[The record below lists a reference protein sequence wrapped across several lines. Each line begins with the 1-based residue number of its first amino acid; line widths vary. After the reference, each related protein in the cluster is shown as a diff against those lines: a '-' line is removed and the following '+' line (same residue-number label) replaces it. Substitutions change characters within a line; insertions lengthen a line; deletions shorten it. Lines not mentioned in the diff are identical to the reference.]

1 MPSSSSGSDW
11 DLEHLSLEQLMD
23 AFLKARKRGDVQ
35 RAADAFELIAWQ
47 AYNEVLKYQRR
58 KMESVAFQDAEDLAS
73 ITVERLVANSTKSAR
88 NFKGTT
94 PSELWAYIYTT
105 ADNIRNDFWK
115 KTKRREGIA
124 QVISID
130 AETDTED
137 GPTRRD
143 LAISDDDLSQVE
155 VDEVFFAVL
164 SETSQKK
171 RPVIWDRWH
180 GTPAKE
186 AAMKHGLTPSNV
198 DQIFKRFKD
207 DLRKAWNDHRNSGLD
222 GNNGTEAS

>member
-11 DLEHLSLEQLMD
+11 DLDHLSLEQLMD
-23 AFLKARKRGDVQ
+23 AFLKARRRGDVQ

-58 KMESVAFQDAEDLAS
+58 KMESVPFHDAEDLAS

-94 PSELWAYIYTT
+94 PSELWKYIYTT
-105 ADNIRNDFWK
+105 ADNIRNDYWK
-115 KTKRREGIA
+115 KSKRREGIA
-124 QVISID
+124 HVVSID
-130 AETDTED
+130 AETDTEE
-137 GPTRRD
+137 GPARRD
-143 LAISDDDLSQVE
+143 LAVSDDDLSQVE

-164 SETSQKK
+164 SDMPQKQ
-171 RPVIWDRWH
+171 RPIIWDRWI

-186 AAMKHGLTPSNV
+186 TAMRHGITPSNV
-198 DQIFKRFKD
+198 DQIYKRFKD
-207 DLRKAWNDHRNSGLD
+207 KLRKAWNDHQAGGAD
-222 GNNGTEAS
+222 GNNGDGIS